1 MRETVPDSAES
12 VHNDV
17 VGECLRHIRDIPDFP
32 KPGVVFKDITPLL
45 KNGPLLRRVV
55 DRIAAVCEE
64 RSLRPDVLA
73 CPEAR
78 GFIFGAA
85 LAYRLGVGFVP
96 IRKPAKLPYTTSRV
110 EYDLEYG
117 TDAVEMHVDAIDP
130 GQRVLLVDD
139 LLATGGT
146 TAACA
151 ALIQSVGARV
161 EGCVFLIE
169 LDFLE
174 GRKRLDKYAT
184 FSLIHI

>member
-1 MRETVPDSAES
+1 MPTETNTIIE
-12 VHNDV
+12 
-17 VGECLRHIRDIPDFP
+17 ECLCHIRDVQAFP
-32 KPGVVFKDITPLL
+32 REGVVFKDITPLL

-55 DRIAAVCEE
+55 DRIADICNEE
-64 RSLRPDVLA
+64 ELRPDVLA

-96 IRKPAKLPYTTSRV
+96 IRKPSKLPYQTSKV

-117 TDAVEMHVDAIDP
+117 TDAVEMHVDAVEP
-130 GQRVLLVDD
+130 GQNVVLVDD

-151 ALIQSVGARV
+151 KLVESAGARV
-161 EGCVFLIE
+161 RACVFFVE
-169 LDFLE
+169 LTFLN
-174 GRKRLDKYAT
+174 GREKLAKYPT
-184 FSLIHI
+184 HSLIHF